1 MSFKLPELPYDPK
14 ALEPHIDAR
23 TMEIHHG
30 KHHQAYINNLN
41 AAIEGRDELKGKT
54 AIELILDLEALPES
68 IRTAVRN
75 NGGGHVNH
83 SLFWTVMGP
92 RGGGRPSG
100 SLAGAI
106 DAAFGS
112 FEGFQKQFSA
122 AATTVFGSGWAWLCV
137 GADGGL
143 LVTKTPNQDN
153 PVSSGAGIP
162 ILGLDVER
170 GRLEPRRRELQ
181 GGQGGREGAGRC
193 RLGQGPVAAPG
204 RRPQEP
210 GRLNES
216 EAGSACRR
224 ADRRPAPTLPA
235 GLARARLGSPSVAG
249 CARVVPP

>member
-1 MSFKLPELPYDPK
+1 MSFKLPELPYDVK

-54 AIELILDLEALPES
+54 AIELILKLEDLPES

-92 RGGGRPSG
+92 QGGGRPSG
-100 SLAGAI
+100 SLATAI
-106 DAAFGS
+106 DGSFGS
-112 FEGFQKQFSA
+112 FEGFQKEFTT

-137 GADGGL
+137 GADGKL

-153 PVSSGAGIP
+153 PISSGAGIP
-162 ILGLDVER
+162 ILGLDVWEHAYY
-170 GRLEPRRRELQ
+170 LNYQNRRPDYIAAWWNVVDWSRVEASYKVVKVGEKVQ
-181 GGQGGREGAGRC
+181 AAADWARDQWQ
-193 RLGQGPVAAPG
+193 RLGGV
-204 RRPQEP
+204 
-210 GRLNES
+210 LKNLV
-216 EAGSACRR
+216 
-224 ADRRPAPTLPA
+224 D
-235 GLARARLGSPSVAG
+235 
-249 CARVVPP
+249 